1 MAFTGTIFIGGTKM
15 GYVDELRRLIG
26 TRTLILV
33 GAGVLIFD
41 PQDRLLLLRR
51 NDNGHWAVPGGMME
65 PGETLEETAR
75 RETYEEA
82 GLRTGRLDFLKI
94 YSGPK
99 FYYRYPNGDQV
110 HNVSA
115 VFVCREYSGELQSD
129 SEGCDPGFFALD
141 ALPQPI
147 NALELIFIS
156 DYLSTRK

>member
-1 MAFTGTIFIGGTKM
+1 M
-15 GYVDELRRLIG
+15 GYVEELRRLIG
-26 TRTLILV
+26 TRPLILV
-33 GAGVLIFD
+33 GAGVLVFD

-75 RETYEEA
+75 REAREEA
-82 GLRTGRLDFLKI
+82 GIMIGRLDFLKI
-94 YSGPK
+94 YSGPE
-99 FYYRYPNGDQV
+99 FYYRYPNGDGV

-115 VFVCREYSGELQSD
+115 VFVSHEFSGELATD
-129 SEGCDPGFFALD
+129 SEGCDPGFFPLH

-147 NALELIFIS
+147 NSLEVIFIN